1 MADMIKTLEA
11 IIEDRAK
18 NPSPGSYTRELLDSG
33 RAKLAQKMGE
43 EAVEV
48 VVAALAQDKHRQIEE
63 ISDLLFHLLVLM
75 SDMDITLAEVEAEL
89 SKRHQ
94 KRSGGQ

>member
-1 MADMIKTLEA
+1 MADMIKTLEK
-11 IIEDRAK
+11 IIADRAN
-18 NPSPGSYTRELLDSG
+18 NPSPGSYTRELLESG

-48 VVAALAQDKHRQIEE
+48 VVAALAQDKQRQIEE

-75 SDMDITLAEVEAEL
+75 SDMDITLAEVETEL

-94 KRSGGQ
+94 KRTSKE